1 MDLSRNE
8 KIGPS
13 FDFWEEISSFSLQA
27 PIFPGLTYLDL
38 SDCSL
43 DGKSCATLLR
53 ALHVNDSDPDG
64 GEGEKDVMAKG
75 VRNLELKL
83 NSNDLSDRSSS
94 KEMWNLLAR
103 GFLVTEL
110 YVSKCHI
117 GDEGMNQIVDEC
129 CCSSK
134 LKASNS
140 ETSDS
145 SSLFLRRL
153 DLSYNNLTSIS
164 CLANQLHLHSDGIS
178 LNDCHYFSNLRTLD
192 LSGNPL
198 GQSLLDAFDS
208 NPEWIMSLEE
218 LDLSHTSCESSGAVE
233 LIRRSNSRK
242 SSLKKL
248 NLFGNGLASDG
259 FLELSKVLHGG
270 HMSLN
275 YLDLGGNGATES
287 AVVTL
292 VEVFKNKMENDD
304 ATVSQNT
311 LRVLVVGGN
320 KGGAALE
327 KAVKEVQKVHPE
339 LDIARDKTKK
349 NSGMPGS
356 NMINNTPG
364 TSWMS

>member
-1 MDLSRNE
+1 ME
-8 KIGPS
+8 A
-13 FDFWEEISSFSLQA
+13 ISSLSLPL

-38 SDCSL
+38 SGCGLDAKSCTTLLSAMDTTVADL
-43 DGKSCATLLR
+43 DGDKK
-53 ALHVNDSDPDG
+53 
-64 GEGEKDVMAKG
+64 EKDATIKG
-75 VRNLELKL
+75 VRNLVLKL
-83 NSNDLSDRSSS
+83 NSNNLSDRSSGT
-94 KEMWNLLAR
+94 EMMNLLAR
-103 GFLVTEL
+103 GHLVTEL
-110 YVSKCHI
+110 YVSKCQI
-117 GDEGMNQIVDEC
+117 GDEGMKQIVDEC

-134 LKASNS
+134 LKSSNS
-140 ETSDS
+140 ETNDS

-178 LNDCHYFSNLRTLD
+178 LNDCHYFSNIRTLD

-198 GQSLLDAFDS
+198 GQSILDAFDS
-208 NPEWIMSLEE
+208 NPAWIMSLEE
-218 LDLSHTSCESSGAVE
+218 LDLSHTSCKSSGAVE

-275 YLDLGGNGATES
+275 YLDLGGNGAIES

-292 VEVFKNKMENDD
+292 VEVLKNKMENDD
-304 ATVSQNT
+304 GTGSQNT

-349 NSGMPGS
+349 NSGMPGG